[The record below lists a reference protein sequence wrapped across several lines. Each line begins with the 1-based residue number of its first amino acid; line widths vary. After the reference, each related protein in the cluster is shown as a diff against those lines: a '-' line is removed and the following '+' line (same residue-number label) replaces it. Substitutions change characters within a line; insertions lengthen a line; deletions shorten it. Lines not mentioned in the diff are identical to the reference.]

1 MKVADFCCDAA
12 ALGTVAEALTKIL
25 VEGPVVP
32 HGICGNLSVL
42 CDEGLWP
49 VPLVGN
55 LAKDWAH
62 YSGDKGYPVPCAS
75 GLTPPVTLYY
85 SSVGSNSLWADT
97 PYGNLRRS
105 LVAHLLLSV
114 QNLHLEAA
122 VLSLITHTVGVEA
135 FLVALEKLYDEVQD
149 PRVGIC
155 GNLSDILKCGEAY
168 DIVPALAMDWPSHRG
183 SAAFPVP
190 HTDYLWEGQGLEYRR
205 ALMGHMS
212 SKVMSAQSKFQGVQL
227 LPLPDAKTVI
237 DNYLGA

>member
-1 MKVADFCCDAA
+1 MKVADFCDDAS

-42 CDEGLWP
+42 CDLVWASAF
-49 VPLVGN
+49 VGN
-55 LAKDWAH
+55 LAQDWAY
-62 YSGDKGYPVPCAS
+62 YSGDMGYPVPRPSFGALQ
-75 GLTPPVTLYY
+75 GY
-85 SSVGSNSLWADT
+85 SQGIADGALWADT

-135 FLVALEKLYDEVQD
+135 FLEALSRLYAEVQD
-149 PRVGIC
+149 PSVGIC
-155 GNLSDILKCGEAY
+155 GNLSDVLKCGEVY
-168 DIVPALAMDWPSHRG
+168 NIVPALALDWTSYSGRE
-183 SAAFPVP
+183 AFPVP

-205 ALMGHMS
+205 DLMAHMS
-212 SKVMSAQSKFQGVQL
+212 TKIMSAQSKFQGVQL
-227 LPLPDAKTVI
+227 LPMPDAETVI
-237 DNYLGA
+237 DNALS